1 MLYILDFYCIA
12 FTFRDIKNPWPCA
25 LTLSAPCLV
34 DLHDTTLFT
43 LHYILSPARVSFL
56 ENSCSGY

>member
-34 DLHDTTLFT
+34 DLHSHQILRRTIQNVLAETL
-43 LHYILSPARVSFL
+43 S
-56 ENSCSGY
+56 